1 MKKHILL
8 FLAATTL
15 SLAAT
20 AQTVNQQSGW
30 AAWFHS
36 QKFSKKTGLHFDFQV
51 RSADDL
57 AYVRNILIRPGF
69 TYFINDKLNATVGY
83 ALIISDQPGADA
95 LTESRIW
102 EQFVVTYKLG
112 KIPLTHRF
120 RLEQRF
126 INQANGDDAFSQRL
140 RYFFRSVI
148 PLQKQST
155 PAFSKGAFV
164 ALQNEVFLS
173 IQNQPNGHLF
183 DQNRL
188 YLAAGYR
195 LNPKMDLE
203 AGYLNQSIKGAV
215 VNTNNNIF
223 QVALYTRF

>member
-1 MKKHILL
+1 MKKQILL
-8 FLAATTL
+8 LLAGLTL
-15 SLAAT
+15 SLAT
-20 AQTVNQQSGW
+20 QAQTVNQQSGW
-30 AAWFHS
+30 GAWFHS

-57 AYVRNILIRPGF
+57 EYVRNILIRPGF

-83 ALIISDQPGADA
+83 ALIITDQPGTDA

-148 PLQKQST
+148 PLQKQNT

-164 ALQNEVFLS
+164 ALQNEVFLN
-173 IQNQPNGHLF
+173 IQNQPNGFLF

-203 AGYLNQSIKGAV
+203 AGYMNQSSKGAIR
-215 VNTNNNIF
+215 NTNNNIF